1 MTSHSQSSRQAYH
14 HPIGLYFKIQA
25 LILRKVLEM
34 INALKTGKNPPDEIN
49 VIIEIPKGSNIKYE
63 IDDET
68 GAVFVDRKL
77 FTAMFYPCN
86 YGFIPQ
92 TKEKDGDPVDVLV
105 LGNDPVVPSAVMRA
119 NPVGVLITADEE
131 GDDAKVVAVP
141 ITKVDP
147 TFSDVKD
154 IDSIPQY
161 IQDQIKHF
169 FEHYKELEKGKYVK
183 VKGWENKESA
193 KKKIIEAME
202 TYKKEKE

>member
-1 MTSHSQSSRQAYH
+1 MT
-14 HPIGLYFKIQA
+14 
-25 LILRKVLEM
+25 LID
-34 INALKTGKNPPDEIN
+34 ALKAGKNPPDEIN
-49 VIIEIPKGSNIKYE
+49 VVIEIPKGSNIKYE

-86 YGFIPQ
+86 YGFVPQ

-105 LGNDPVVPSAVMRA
+105 LGNDPFVPSSVIRA

-131 GDDAKVVAVP
+131 GEDAKVVAVP
-141 ITKVDP
+141 VAKVDP
-147 TFSDVKD
+147 SFSEVKD
-154 IDSIPQY
+154 IASVPQY

-193 KKKIIEAME
+193 KKKIAEAME
-202 TYKKEKE
+202 RYKKES

>member
-1 MTSHSQSSRQAYH
+1 LT
-14 HPIGLYFKIQA
+14 
-25 LILRKVLEM
+25 LID
-34 INALKTGKNPPDEIN
+34 ALKAGKNPPDEIN
-49 VIIEIPKGSNIKYE
+49 VVIEIPKGSNIKYE

-86 YGFIPQ
+86 YGFVPQ
-92 TKEKDGDPVDVLV
+92 TKERDGDPVDVLV
-105 LGNDPVVPSAVMRA
+105 LGNDPFVPSSVIRA

-131 GDDAKVVAVP
+131 GEDAKVVAVP
-141 ITKVDP
+141 VAKVDP
-147 TFSDVKD
+147 SFSEVKD
-154 IDSIPQY
+154 ISSIPQY

-193 KKKIIEAME
+193 KKKIVEAME
-202 TYKKEKE
+202 RYKKE